1 MSRATLLPPARTLAL
16 LAVAFLVA
24 AGAALAI
31 GAAPAAAAKPCWQRA
46 LDDWADNG
54 RVDGVYSQA
63 CIQAAINHLPEDLR
77 IYSNAEEMLRGSRQP
92 SVRERLPQ
100 GSFTTGSD
108 AEKRKAAPVREIE
121 PRTDLRDEGPF
132 QSVLSYR
139 TNDASSIPLPLIIL
153 AGLAMVLMAVGGA
166 AFAHRKLQ
174 ARRISSGPS

>member
-54 RVDGVYSQA
+54 RVDGAYSQA

-77 IYSNAEEMLRGSRQP
+77 IYSNAEEMLRVSRQP
-92 SVRERLPQ
+92 SARDRLPQ
-100 GSFTTGSD
+100 GSAGTPTD
-108 AEKRKAAPVREIE
+108 AERRSAAPVNEVE
-121 PRTDLRDEGPF
+121 PKTDLPDEGLF
-132 QSVLSYR
+132 QRALGYR
-139 TNDASSIPLPLIIL
+139 TNDASSIPLPLIVL
-153 AGLAMVLMAVGGA
+153 AALALLLMAAGGA
-166 AFAHRKLQ
+166 GFGYRKLQ
-174 ARRISSGPS
+174 ARRISSGR